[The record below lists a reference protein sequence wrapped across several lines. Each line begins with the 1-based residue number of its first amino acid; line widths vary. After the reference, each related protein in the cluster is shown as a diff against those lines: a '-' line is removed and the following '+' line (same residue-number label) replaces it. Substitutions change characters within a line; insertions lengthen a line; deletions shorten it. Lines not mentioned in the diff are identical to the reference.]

1 MILYIPVSL
10 NLNTNLRY
18 NNIFNNLKM
27 LWSTYLFQKLLIY
40 IVIKSIKLT
49 TLKDVIKLFR

>member
-40 IVIKSIKLT
+40 IVIKSIKFT